1 MALVTLPA
9 VRTATA
15 SIGTQLGSYVS
26 VNPAVLGTSGGTSG
40 SMITTGAGNITIETL
55 NEFSFIAIDQPILAT
70 GTGSIRLNSGYRP
83 AEGYAVRLNAD
94 LITNTG
100 NINFS
105 TALNAQAAATPPSPV
120 GLSSTSAV
128 LLAGN
133 AGVNLSSTGG
143 GSVFFSST
151 LDATATQ
158 TLQINTSGN
167 FTVFG
172 SIGNVGNG
180 LGDIILGG
188 LLNGNGTITGLNSVW
203 FNSSLIA
210 ESITVNNASS
220 YVRNGSINP
229 GLGSTFN
236 GVLIVGAQIYN
247 NSVSSWPALDLRTVG
262 NNANQIQWIIN
273 R

>member
-1 MALVTLPA
+1 
-9 VRTATA
+9 
-15 SIGTQLGSYVS
+15 
-26 VNPAVLGTSGGTSG
+26 
-40 SMITTGAGNITIETL
+40 
-55 NEFSFIAIDQPILAT
+55 
-70 GTGSIRLNSGYRP
+70 
-83 AEGYAVRLNAD
+83 

-105 TALNAQAAATPPSPV
+105 TAANAQAAATPPSPV

-151 LDATATQ
+151 LDATSTQ

-247 NSVSSWPALDLRTVG
+247 NSVSSRPALDLRTVG
-262 NNANQIQWIIN
+262 NNANITMQDTIFVSTANNTSGAIN
-273 R
+273 FTTSNGGTLNLLKGLSTTSNLTILQHHLGRCW